1 MWKKIEAVWLAL
13 PPRLRVWLKGAE
25 VAVVTAVLA
34 SCVAA
39 PVADFRTKKGV
50 SEFAA
55 GVLAAAYGAL
65 RLYVAQSPLPVAA
78 KVSNPAFT
86 FNVPR
91 SVVQGALNAEGE
103 IGGCTTVVQTS
114 SAGRGCD
121 GETKIGTSGLGY
133 DTSPKITQGESK

>member
-25 VAVVTAVLA
+25 VAVVTAVVA

-39 PVADFRTKKGV
+39 PVADFRTKKGI

-78 KVSNPAFT
+78 KVTNPAFT
-86 FNVPR
+86 LN
-91 SVVQGALNAEGE
+91 SVG
-103 IGGCTTVVQTS
+103 VQTS

-121 GETKIGTSGLGY
+121 GETKIN
-133 DTSPKITQGESK
+133 QGESK